1 MYARIFLFYRFHK
14 LVWGSQGI
22 SSGEKPSGVIVGG
35 ADHGNI
41 LLFDAAKLLMGKN
54 DETGGFLLS
63 DSKKHSGAVK
73 ALDFNPF
80 QLNLLAS
87 GANQSEIY
95 IWDLN
100 SPAAPMTPGTLSQP
114 PDDVTCLAWNRQ
126 VQHILASTFATRC
139 VVWDLRKNEPII
151 KVCLIEFHLYLNVSK
166 TKYIFWST
174 G

>member
-1 MYARIFLFYRFHK
+1 M
-14 LVWGSQGI
+14 
-22 SSGEKPSGVIVGG
+22 
-35 ADHGNI
+35 
-41 LLFDAAKLLMGKN
+41 LLFDAAKLLKGRN
-54 DETGGFLLS
+54 DETGGYLLS

-87 GANQSEIY
+87 GATESEIF

-114 PDDVTCLAWNRQ
+114 PDDVTCLAWNQQ

-151 KVCLIEFHLYLNVSK
+151 KVKSYFFLLN
-166 TKYIFWST
+166 
-174 G
+174 

>member
-1 MYARIFLFYRFHK
+1 MST
-14 LVWGSQGI
+14 GD
-22 SSGEKPSGVIVGG
+22 KPSGVIVGG
-35 ADHGNI
+35 ADLGNI
-41 LLFDAAKLLMGKN
+41 LLFDAAKLLKGHN

-63 DSKKHSGAVK
+63 DSRRHSGAVK

-80 QLNLLAS
+80 QQNLLAS
-87 GANQSEIY
+87 GATESEIF

-126 VQHILASTFATRC
+126 VQHILASTFSSRC

-151 KVCLIEFHLYLNVSK
+151 KVIVKFYVSILK
-166 TKYIFWST
+166 LK
-174 G
+174 